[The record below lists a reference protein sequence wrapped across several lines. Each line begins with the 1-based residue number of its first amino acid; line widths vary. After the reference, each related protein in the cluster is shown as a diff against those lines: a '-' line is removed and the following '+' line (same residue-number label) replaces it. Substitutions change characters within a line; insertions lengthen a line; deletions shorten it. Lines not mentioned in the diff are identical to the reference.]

1 MNNELKALEEIEIIR
16 RKHNLHL
23 LVIEDADI
31 YNYTDGILKEGE
43 LIPED
48 KMNKIKGEVLDFVSE
63 ELGFAITEV
72 MYRNFKE

>member
-48 KMNKIKGEVLDFVSE
+48 KMNKIKSEVLDFVSE